1 MTLVLLLLIPLVSG
15 VLCLFAGSR
24 KSWEQWNLW
33 AFAALVPLTLKAG
46 ADVLSN
52 GHISA
57 LGGFLRAD
65 ALSVLVLGL
74 TVFVALACGI
84 YSVGYFRADAQAG
97 RVSQAQL
104 RRYYVLT
111 PLFVAIMLLV
121 PLADNLGVMWVA
133 TEGTTLASVLLVTF
147 YNQKTS
153 FEAGWKY
160 IIIGSIG
167 ISLALFG
174 TIFTY
179 YSAAGILGEDTGH
192 GMNWSTLV
200 GIAQGLDPRAMRLA
214 FILVLLGYGTKAGLA
229 PMHTW
234 KPDAYAEAP
243 VPTATLLGAAF
254 VNCAVYGIARFDV
267 VAEKCLGHEFPGRLL
282 AGFGVA
288 SILVAS
294 PFILTQRNFRRIL
307 AYSSIDHAGIMVA
320 GIGFGG
326 KLGALGAA
334 LHMLFHGITK
344 PLMFFCAGNVQQH
357 FTTPYFGRVR
367 GVIRTLPWTGSLFL
381 MATLA
386 VTGTPPFSIFQ
397 SEFNILSG
405 ALSDGWNWT
414 AMLFIAGVVTIFAGF
429 LVHMAKLNLG
439 APHSYPGSHQCESAQ
454 TEIPGSVAPDRTAS
468 STVEPAPATECPW
481 KLAAMLLVA
490 VSVIALGFWLPGPVF
505 ELVQQSGRILGG
517 LP

>member
-1 MTLVLLLLIPLVSG
+1 MTLILLLVIPLCAG
-15 VLCLFAGSR
+15 LLCLTTSSR
-24 KSWEQWNLW
+24 RSWEQLNLW
-33 AFAALVPLTLKAG
+33 SFILLVPLAFKIG
-46 ADVLSN
+46 SDVLARGPVST
-52 GHISA
+52 
-57 LGGFLRAD
+57 LDGFLRAD
-65 ALSVLVLGL
+65 ALSALVIGL

-84 YSVGYFRADAQAG
+84 YSIGYFRADVRAG
-97 RVSQAQL
+97 RINNAQL

-111 PLFVAIMLLV
+111 PLFVGVMLLV

-133 TEGTTLASVLLVTF
+133 METTTLASVLLVTF

-179 YSAAGILGEDTGH
+179 YSAVRVLGAEPQH
-192 GMNWSTLV
+192 GMNWSVLA
-200 GIAQGLDPRAMRLA
+200 GIAEQFDPKAMRLA

-254 VNCAVYGIARFDV
+254 VNCAVYGIARFNV
-267 VAEKCLGHEFPGRLL
+267 LAEKCLGHEYSGHLL

-294 PFILTQRNFRRIL
+294 PFILTQRNFRRIM

-320 GIGFGG
+320 ALGFGG
-326 KLGALGAA
+326 RLGALGAA
-334 LHMLFHGITK
+334 LHMLFHAVTK

-357 FTTPYFGRVR
+357 FATPYFGRVR
-367 GVIRTLPWTGSLFL
+367 AVIRTLPWTGGLFL
-381 MATLA
+381 LATLA

-397 SEFNILSG
+397 SEFTTLSA
-405 ALSDGWNWT
+405 ALAADRGWS
-414 AMLFIAGVVTIFAGF
+414 AFLFIAGVVTIFAGF
-429 LVHMAKLNLG
+429 LVHMVKMNLG
-439 APHSYPGSHQCESAQ
+439 TPRYDSP
-454 TEIPGSVAPDRTAS
+454 P
-468 STVEPAPATECPW
+468 PAAECPW
-481 KLAAMLLVA
+481 KISAMALVA
-490 VSVIALGFWLPGPVF
+490 GAIVALGFWLPAP
-505 ELVQQSGRILGG
+505 LYQLIQQTALILGG
-517 LP
+517 TS